1 MTAKDDDPGF
11 HDVMRRDIER
21 MYVRGEDDGSVT
33 EGLSRTLPRPV
44 PSIVITLM
52 RKSARGVGESLRAL
66 PGALDETVGRYPVK
80 LELRLD
86 PLTGFSERVAAAAL
100 VLKLGVPVVFTL
112 RTRTEGGLTTA
123 TDPERQE
130 FLTGLLTALKES
142 VPRGSLLDVEAQN
155 VATDPEG
162 WGRVLRLARDRGFH
176 ILLSQHDLDRSP
188 ERAGHLLP
196 PNGLLDKAPGGAALL
211 WKQATRT
218 RSWSQVLAQLRALRV
233 GNLHARRHAL
243 MGIDAIESRLLA
255 PFFGSPLVYAAVD
268 AERAAAQGQLP
279 FADLAR
285 VWARWGVFPDDPGLV
300 ADVGEDGTGRP
311 RWCLLGRPAYHSLSP
326 AMHNAAARHLG
337 LPARYFPLEIPTHTS
352 GGTEREC
359 LVDTLASL
367 PALGVTAGNVTV
379 PFKNDIADLVHRLEG
394 DAERLGA
401 INTFRFE
408 NDRLIAANTDPA
420 GITGALGDIGTS
432 KAGAVLVLGA
442 GGSAAAALHAFRD
455 ADRVVVSAR
464 TRSRAEALADRLDAA
479 VEVVDWDARTSAA
492 ERADL
497 IINTTPVGMAGGR
510 EPDGTPLD
518 AGSIRAEATVLDLV
532 YATPAATGRA
542 PGVTRLLAEASA
554 KGAKTQDGLA
564 VLLHQGAAGFRVW
577 TGEEPPVETM
587 RAALM
592 DARRIPF
599 PSSVRAKAQESEVTA

>member
-11 HDVMRRDIER
+11 HDVMRRDIEH
-21 MYVRGEDDGSVT
+21 MYVRGEEDGSVI
-33 EGLSRTLPRPV
+33 EGLARALPRPI

-86 PLTGFSERVAAAAL
+86 PLTGLSERVSAAAL

-112 RTRTEGGLTTA
+112 RTRTEGGLSTA

-196 PNGLLDKAPGGAALL
+196 PDGLLDTAPGGPALL

-233 GNLHARRHAL
+233 GNLHMRRHAL
-243 MGIDAIESRLLA
+243 MGLDAIESRLLA

-285 VWARWGVFPDDPGLV
+285 VWARWGVTPDDAGLV
-300 ADVGEDGTGRP
+300 ADVGDDGAGRP
-311 RWCLLGRPAYHSLSP
+311 RWCLLGRPAWHSLSP
-326 AMHNAAARHLG
+326 AMHNAAARDLG

-352 GGTEREC
+352 GGTEREL

-379 PFKNDIADLVHRLEG
+379 PFKNDIAGLMHRLEG
-394 DAERLGA
+394 EAEPLA
-401 INTFRFE
+401 AVNTFRFDG
-408 NDRLIAANTDPA
+408 DRLIGTNTDPA
-420 GITGALGDIGTS
+420 GITGALADIGTDRPGS
-432 KAGAVLVLGA
+432 VLVLGA
-442 GGSAAAALHAFRD
+442 GGSAAAALHALRET
-455 ADRVVVSAR
+455 DRIIVSAR
-464 TRSRAEALADRLDAA
+464 TRTRAETLSDRLDAA
-479 VEVVDWDARTSAA
+479 IEVVDWNERVTAA
-492 ERADL
+492 KSADL
-497 IINTTPVGMAGGR
+497 IINTTPVGMAGGPD
-510 EPDGTPLD
+510 PDGTPLD
-518 AGSIRAEATVLDLV
+518 AAAIRAEVTVLDLV
-532 YATPAATGRA
+532 YAAPTDPGRA

-564 VLLHQGAAGFRVW
+564 VLLHQGAAAFRIW
-577 TGEEPPVETM
+577 TGEEPPVEAM
-587 RAALM
+587 RAALVE
-592 DARRIPF
+592 AQKIPF
-599 PSSVRAKAQESEVTA
+599 PDSVRAKAQESEVTA